1 MSEYNRAETAEHMKR
16 ALGSGDPS
24 PARIKANFEMLG
36 EIALD
41 LVESIRGLS
50 ARLQKAE
57 QRLVD
62 LEEHPPFEY
71 RGVYEAGKSYPKG
84 SFVTQ
89 GGIWYATE
97 DTKQPPGHGIGW
109 KLAVRAG
116 RDGRDGKDAT

>member
-1 MSEYNRAETAEHMKR
+1 VSDYDRVKADELMSR
-16 ALGSGDPS
+16 ALGSGEPT
-24 PARIKANFEMLG
+24 PARIKTIHEMFGFLLLELVDGVRKIG
-36 EIALD
+36 ERLD
-41 LVESIRGLS
+41 E
-50 ARLQKAE
+50 AE
-57 QRLVD
+57 QSLLR

-71 RGVYEAGKSYPKG
+71 RGVYEPGKTYPKG

-97 DTKQPPGHGIGW
+97 ETKQPPGHGIGW